1 VSAAKEARLSTTPKE
16 EIFME
21 RTGIRKTA
29 LSLAVAGAFAGGVSQ
44 AHAAAFALI
53 EQNASGLGNSYAGA
67 AAAAEDASTIYYNPA
82 GMSLLPGGMQVSAG
96 LALINL
102 SAKFSD
108 SGSTQSGTPAAPSS
122 QAPLGGTGGNAGGL
136 SAVPNFYF
144 ATDLAKDLKI
154 GVGISVPFG
163 LKTEY
168 DPDWM
173 GRFQA
178 IKSDIATF
186 NVNPS
191 IAYKLNEDASLGFG
205 LSYQHLNAEL
215 TNAVNFAAATYG
227 ATGGNV
233 AATDAVAAAGR
244 EGTASVKGSD
254 NALGYNFGAMFK
266 VAPDTRMGL
275 SYRSSIK
282 YHVTGTVTFSGVP
295 TATLTGISPALAAA
309 FSDGNVNLDI
319 ELPASASV
327 ALQHKL
333 DPKWTLL
340 GDVTWTGW
348 SKIKQLVVTRD
359 TGATLSTTPEN
370 FKNTWRIGVGATYRQ
385 DDAWSIKMGVAYD
398 QTPVNDTDRTARLP
412 DNDRIWLS
420 VGGQY
425 RLSKDGTLDFGYAH
439 LFIKDAP
446 INQPANGGSSLLS
459 GQLVGTYKGSVDIF
473 GAQFAYRF

>member
-1 VSAAKEARLSTTPKE
+1 
-16 EIFME
+16 ME

-44 AHAAAFALI
+44 AHASAFALI
-53 EQNASGLGNSYAGA
+53 EQNASGMGNSYAGA
-67 AAAAEDASTIYYNPA
+67 AAAAEDASTIFYNPA
-82 GMSLLPGGMQVSAG
+82 GMSLLPGGMQISAG

-108 SGSTQSGTPAAPSS
+108 SGSTQTGTPLVPST

-168 DPDWM
+168 EPDWM

-191 IAYKLNEDASLGFG
+191 VAYKVSEDASLGFG
-205 LSYQHLNAEL
+205 LNYQHLNAEL
-215 TNAVNFAAATYG
+215 SNGVNFAAATYG
-227 ATGGNV
+227 GVLAQGGTPAQAQ
-233 AATDAVAAAGR
+233 AAANLVAAAGQ
-244 EGTASVKGSD
+244 EGTASVKGGDS
-254 NALGYNFGAMFK
+254 AWGYNFGAMFK
-266 VAPDTRMGL
+266 VAPDTRMGV

-282 YHVTGTVTFSGVP
+282 YHVTGTVVFSGVP
-295 TATLTGISPALAAA
+295 TATLNAIDPTGALAAA
-309 FSDGNVNLDI
+309 FSDGNVHLDI

-327 ALQHKL
+327 AVQHKL

-348 SKIKQLVVTRD
+348 SKIEELKIVRD
-359 TGATLSTTPEN
+359 NGTTLGRTPEN
-370 FKNTWRIGVGATYRQ
+370 FKNTWRVGAGATYRY

-439 LFIKDAP
+439 LFIKNAP
-446 INQPANGGSSLLS
+446 INQPANGASPFLT
-459 GQLVGTYKGSVDIF
+459 GQLTGTYKGSVDIF

>member
-1 VSAAKEARLSTTPKE
+1 MA
-16 EIFME
+16 

-29 LSLAVAGAFAGGVSQ
+29 LSLAVAGAFAGGASQ
-44 AHAAAFALI
+44 AHASAFALI
-53 EQNASGLGNSYAGA
+53 EQSASGLGNAYAGA

-82 GMSLLPGGMQVSAG
+82 GMSLLPGGMQISIG

-108 SGSTQSGTPAAPSS
+108 SGSTQSGTPLAPSS

-136 SAVPNFYF
+136 SGVPNIYF
-144 ATDLAKDLKI
+144 AMDIAKDLKF

-178 IKSDIATF
+178 IKSDIKTF

-191 IAYKLNEDASLGFG
+191 VSYKVSEDVSLGFG
-205 LSYQHLNAEL
+205 LSYQKLDAEL
-215 TNAVNFAAATYG
+215 TNAVNFAAATFG
-227 ATGGNV
+227 ATGSAP
-233 AATDAVAAAGR
+233 AANAVAAAGQ

-266 VAPDTRMGL
+266 VAPDTRMGV

-282 YHVTGTVTFSGVP
+282 YHVAGNVTFSGVP

-309 FSDGNVNLDI
+309 FSDGGVNLDI

-348 SKIKQLVVTRD
+348 SKIKELVVTRD
-359 TGATLSTTPEN
+359 NGTTLSTTPEN
-370 FKNTWRIGVGATYRQ
+370 FKNTWRVGAGATYRY
-385 DDAWSIKMGVAYD
+385 DDAWSIKMGLAAD
-398 QTPVNDTDRTARLP
+398 QPQVNDTDRTARLP
-412 DNDRIWLS
+412 DNNRIWLS
-420 VGGQY
+420 AGGQY

-446 INQPANGGSSLLS
+446 IDQNASATGNGH
-459 GQLVGTYKGSVDIF
+459 LVGTYKGSVDIF
-473 GAQFAYRF
+473 GVQFAY